1 MKTETSHIEPGPV
14 SKVDEW
20 PDSCCFQPGSW
31 ERQPQC
37 KSLRCHGG
45 KASLAFHGLGGAYAT
60 PWSPWAGCSW
70 YISQGW
76 SFPCSQQVW
85 WLHSQINKRSMPPPL
100 FFFFFWGGC
109 FFATFFD
116 HLNFTDGAS
125 LGKTHSVDCC
135 FLSGSHWRIS
145 TVRHQLQC
153 PRCDYTVLHWISS
166 AFVCT
171 IFNPTSLL
179 LLSKVVR
186 NRLSAM
192 FQDTD
197 IISWRKLFKFPDKMP
212 SASCISPHV
221 KLGCFLISDFTLTT
235 CSTIMAVTRQ
245 P

>member
-85 WLHSQINKRSMPPPL
+85 WLHGQINKRSMPPPL
-100 FFFFFWGGC
+100 FSFFFGGC
-109 FFATFFD
+109 VFLQ
-116 HLNFTDGAS
+116 HS
-125 LGKTHSVDCC
+125 LIT
-135 FLSGSHWRIS
+135 
-145 TVRHQLQC
+145 
-153 PRCDYTVLHWISS
+153 WISQLGPHLERLTQLIA
-166 AFVCT
+166 AF
-171 IFNPTSLL
+171 
-179 LLSKVVR
+179 
-186 NRLSAM
+186 
-192 FQDTD
+192 FQDHTEGYLHFVTSYNVPD
-197 IISWRKLFKFPDKMP
+197 VTTLSSIEFLQHLYAPFLTLPLFYC
-212 SASCISPHV
+212 SV
-221 KLGCFLISDFTLTT
+221 KLWGIDWVQCFKTLT
-235 CSTIMAVTRQ
+235 
-245 P
+245 